1 MKLKEKLIEA
11 KLQEGTF
18 QLNCSICKR
27 KSKNIDKLKI
37 CDKYIYSYILENS
50 ISVYDI
56 NTFKEIS
63 NLKIPFI
70 RGKENPFKEYI
81 HVDILENGI
90 VLILAEKY
98 LYFYEINL
106 KESQLKFLKYISEVY
121 HFCILQKKKEIFLL
135 TENTLVG
142 EYYGM
147 AKCDFSGN
155 IIFRNKENKPQIYYE
170 YIAPKEI
177 DSFTIFVQSTSREP
191 KHFDGYDGFNNDKYI
206 INVFGVTDNWYHYSC
221 GAPKNEEYT
230 ISIYNS
236 DNLKEIFNKK
246 YEEDLR
252 YVKINDNLFKKCYDD
267 LKIFYYND
275 KNNSIYFIDNIT
287 NIIYKQFNI
296 LKKESREEKVYLVGE
311 DIEPDDQYFSLKNDN
326 MFCFFDG
333 SFLFIIDLSENT
345 VIKKIDMKF
354 KDNLEILDLCLFEK
368 NGVQNLYISA
378 YEFPAYDQNSINSM
392 SNSNFQ
398 NFPPL
403 NPSQFAQNPSTINQT
418 PQQEINQNL
427 SINQIIQPQIE
438 YKIKYKIIIGNIF

>member
-1 MKLKEKLIEA
+1 MKIKEKLIKA

-18 QLNCSICKR
+18 QLNNSNCKR

-81 HVDILENGI
+81 SVDILENNI
-90 VLILAEKY
+90 ALILAEKY

-106 KESQLKFLKYISEVY
+106 KESKLKFLKYISEVY
-121 HFCILQKKKEIFLL
+121 HFCILHKKKEIFLL

-142 EYYGM
+142 DYYGM

-155 IIFRNKENKPQIYYE
+155 IIFTNKENKPQIYYE
-170 YIAPKEI
+170 YIAPKEVNG
-177 DSFTIFVQSTSREP
+177 DTLFFQSTSRAP

-206 INVFGVTDNWYHYSC
+206 INVFGYTDNWYHYSC
-221 GAPKNEEYT
+221 GAPKDEQYT

-246 YEEDLR
+246 YEKDLR
-252 YVKINDNLFKKCYDD
+252 YIKISDNLFKKCYDD
-267 LKIFYYND
+267 LKIFYYNE
-275 KNNSIYFIDNIT
+275 KNNRIYFIDNIT

-296 LKKESREEKVYLVGE
+296 FKKESKEEKMHFVGE
-311 DIEPDDQYFSLKNDN
+311 DIEPNDKYFSLKNDN

-333 SFLFIIDLSENT
+333 NVLFIIDLSENA
-345 VIKKIDMKF
+345 VIKKIDMNV
-354 KDNLEILDLCLFEK
+354 KDYLEILDLCLFEK
-368 NGVQNLYISA
+368 NGVQNLFISA
-378 YEFPAYDQNSINSM
+378 YD
-392 SNSNFQ
+392 
-398 NFPPL
+398 
-403 NPSQFAQNPSTINQT
+403 
-418 PQQEINQNL
+418 
-427 SINQIIQPQIE
+427 
-438 YKIKYKIIIGNIF
+438 KKDKIISGVIL